1 MLKGGFEETDMKKHL
16 ICSSLAALMIYLL
29 LCGSNYASE
38 QKTMEL
44 DRKMDEISSLQ
55 QSLSEKISLA
65 MQKQKQLKQK
75 VDELGKEIKQEKE
88 QLQIESYLKAIRN
101 PRIEFNLKLIQL
113 LFGYITGLTEKI
125 KYFQNGYQTL
135 DFFRHQVQ
143 DDLLMIKTL
152 KDMEIDKLI
161 AQINLVLDEFIPE
174 LDKPIFDTNDITTKG
189 TEKIWNEI
197 IQPQNVKG

>member
-1 MLKGGFEETDMKKHL
+1 MKKHL
-16 ICSSLAALMIYLL
+16 ICRSFAALMIYFL

-38 QKTMEL
+38 QKKITKL
-44 DRKMDEISSLQ
+44 NRKMAEISSLQ

-65 MQKQKQLKQK
+65 IQKQEQLKQK

-101 PRIEFNLKLIQL
+101 PRIEFNLNLIQL
-113 LFGYITGLTEKI
+113 LFGYITGITEKI
-125 KYFQNGYQTL
+125 NYFQNGYQTL
-135 DFFRHQVQ
+135 NFFRHQVQ
-143 DDLLMIKTL
+143 DDLLMIRTL
-152 KDMEIDKLI
+152 NDMEIDKLI

>member
-1 MLKGGFEETDMKKHL
+1 
-16 ICSSLAALMIYLL
+16 MIYLL

-38 QKTMEL
+38 QKTAEL
-44 DRKMDEISSLQ
+44 NRKMAEISSLQ

-65 MQKQKQLKQK
+65 IQKQEQLKQK

-101 PRIEFNLKLIQL
+101 PRIEFNLNLIQL
-113 LFGYITGLTEKI
+113 LFGYITGITEKI
-125 KYFQNGYQTL
+125 NYFQNGYQTL
-135 DFFRHQVQ
+135 NFFRHQVQ
-143 DDLLMIKTL
+143 DDLLMIRTL
-152 KDMEIDKLI
+152 NDMEIDKLI